1 VTTETSTS
9 RVQTRDGET
18 LRILHVITSLARG
31 GAQTHLLELV
41 KGQRARGHY
50 VEVAY
55 LKDPD
60 MVPDFVPAVRGRGDT
75 QGGLPIPVGIAGDDG
90 FGRGIDGIVGVAG
103 RMMAAISST
112 RPDVLHTHLLKAD
125 ALGAAVGWLARLGHR
140 HATPRAV
147 VSSKHNDEA
156 ALRRPSIA
164 RIHGILSRAD
174 DAIICCSDHVAKYVT
189 TVGRAPRD
197 RIRRVYY
204 GIDLARPVDL
214 GADRRAEVRADLG
227 IPERAEL
234 VLGVGR
240 LDPQKG
246 WPDLLE
252 AMALVV
258 VARPR
263 AHLLVVGGAQQGDEG
278 FVRSLKARAASRDL
292 AGHVT
297 FAGVRTD
304 VPTLMASCDVFAMA
318 SQWEG
323 FGLVF
328 AEAMAAARPVVATRV
343 SAVPEVVADGETG
356 LLVDAGDVT
365 ALAGAIGRILADR
378 PLGVR
383 LGVAGYR
390 RVRERFASPRMVE
403 ETIAVYREV
412 LARRGR

>member
-1 VTTETSTS
+1 MPTTHAPPSEGNGSA
-9 RVQTRDGET
+9 

-55 LKDPD
+55 LKDAE
-60 MVPDFVPAVRGRGDT
+60 MVPDFVPANRGNGDP

-103 RMMAAISST
+103 RVMAAISST

-125 ALGAAVGWLARLGHR
+125 ALGAAVGWLARVGR
-140 HATPRAV
+140 PRAMPRAII
-147 VSSKHNDEA
+147 SSKHNDEA
-156 ALRRPSIA
+156 PLRRPVVS
-164 RIHGILSRAD
+164 RVHGFLSRAD
-174 DAIICCSDHVAKYVT
+174 DAIICCSDHVASYVT
-189 TVGRAPRD
+189 TVGRAPAD

-214 GADRRAEVRADLG
+214 GAERRAEVRAELG
-227 IPERAEL
+227 IPDRAEL

-246 WPDLLE
+246 WPDLLD
-252 AMALVV
+252 AMATVV
-258 VARPR
+258 LSRPR
-263 AHLLVVGGAQQGDEG
+263 AHLLIVGGAQQADER
-278 FVRSLKARAASRDL
+278 FVASLTGRATSPDL

-304 VPTLMASCDVFAMA
+304 VPVLMASCDVFAMA
-318 SQWEG
+318 SRWEG

-343 SAVPEVVADGETG
+343 SAVPEVVADGESG
-356 LLVDAGDVT
+356 ILVEPGDVEG
-365 ALAGAIGRILADR
+365 LSSAIVRVLSDR
-378 PLGVR
+378 PLSGR
-383 LGVAGYR
+383 MGVAGYR
-390 RVRERFASPRMVE
+390 RVRERFGASRMVE
-403 ETIAVYREV
+403 ETVAVYREV
-412 LARRGR
+412 LARRAS

>member
-1 VTTETSTS
+1 MASATAPPRTQSADGDPL
-9 RVQTRDGET
+9 RV
-18 LRILHVITSLARG
+18 LHVITSLARG

-41 KGQRARGHY
+41 KGQRARGHH

-55 LKDPD
+55 LKDAD
-60 MVPDFVPAVRGRGDT
+60 MVPDFVPAGRGQGDA

-125 ALGAAVGWLARLGHR
+125 ALGAAVGWLARVGR
-140 HATPRAV
+140 PRALPRAI

-156 ALRRPSIA
+156 PLRRPSIA
-164 RIHGILSRAD
+164 RVHGFLSRAD
-174 DAIICCSDHVAKYVT
+174 DAIICCSDHVARYVT
-189 TVGRAPRD
+189 TVGRAPAD

-214 GADRRAEVRADLG
+214 GAERRAEVRAELG
-227 IPERAEL
+227 ISDRAEL

-246 WPDLLE
+246 WPDLLA
-252 AMALVV
+252 AMGSVIA
-258 VARPR
+258 ARPR
-263 AHLLVVGGAQQGDEG
+263 AHLLIVGGAQQGDEG
-278 FVRSLKARAASRDL
+278 FVGSLKARALLSDL

-304 VPTLMASCDVFAMA
+304 VPTLMASCDLFAMA
-318 SQWEG
+318 SRWEG

-356 LLVDAGDVT
+356 LLVEPGDVT
-365 ALAGAIGRILADR
+365 ALAGAIARILADR
-378 PLGVR
+378 PLGGR

-390 RVRERFASPRMVE
+390 RVRERFAAPRMVD
-403 ETIAVYREV
+403 ETNEVYRDA
-412 LARRGR
+412 LARRAP